1 MNRNKINPQAL
12 NTLLGIASKQLG
24 TNPKDLENQLKSGSL
39 DTALKGMPKEDVQKL
54 QNVLSNPKSAEKILS
69 TPQAKAILD
78 KLTKG

>member
-54 QNVLSNPKSAEKILS
+54 QNVLSNPKSTEKILS